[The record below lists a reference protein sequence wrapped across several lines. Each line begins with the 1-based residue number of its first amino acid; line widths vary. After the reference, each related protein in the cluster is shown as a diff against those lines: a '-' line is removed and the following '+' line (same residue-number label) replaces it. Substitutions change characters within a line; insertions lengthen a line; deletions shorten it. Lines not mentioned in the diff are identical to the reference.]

1 MIIFVGAFV
10 ALCSIIWGVLGYV
23 YRDDADSGDKARS
36 VREAPPAAPVIS
48 DDAGNAWGAPPPPPT
63 VAGAKHSAP
72 APKLKLNRPLPPPPP
87 VVASAPRNAEGAG
100 AAPQFTLT
108 TQPAVR
114 VLPSGFTYHGVV
126 VLGRGLAP
134 WKTSSGY
141 RLVFQVVDF
150 EHAIEGPL
158 YCPVLGYGDPLLG
171 MIRFVSA
178 DEPPSPGILADWT
191 ELAFLPTSMFTGP
204 KSGVRNLSLRCGIM
218 RADGDAARSVQ
229 VGALVFKA
237 NLEMPGFLDGD
248 LDLRIL
254 VSSRIVEL
262 AMACATADG
271 NTDIREKKTIQDWV
285 EQSSCMVA
293 RSGADSEAR
302 FRSALMRV
310 ISSPARDTF
319 TLESAVFA
327 LHSFAEG
334 QRMEALAL
342 CVRVIASDGVLHE
355 KEMRLVEKLA
365 DLLQIDRSIMQTLFD
380 KQFANSGIVVSPDN
394 LEAIVGIDPSW
405 DKDRILKHLS
415 EQFMKWNSRAPSAR
429 TTGEQARIRSI
440 LEAIAKLRQKYA

>member
-23 YRDDADSGDKARS
+23 YRDDPDSPPRNKIP
-36 VREAPPAAPVIS
+36 APFGSASQNDTSEGTAYLPPS
-48 DDAGNAWGAPPPPPT
+48 PPP
-63 VAGAKHSAP
+63 VSGSEDFAP
-72 APKLKLNRPLPPPPP
+72 APKLKLNRPIPLKVPP
-87 VVASAPRNAEGAG
+87 ALSAPRSAEGPG
-100 AAPQFTLT
+100 IKPQVSLT

-114 VLPSGFTYHGVV
+114 VLPSGFALHGVN
-126 VLGRGLAP
+126 VLCRGQVP
-134 WKTSSGY
+134 WTTSDGH

-150 EHAIEGPL
+150 ENETEGPL
-158 YCPVLGYGDPLLG
+158 QCAVPGFGGDLLG
-171 MIRFVSA
+171 MVRYVPDA
-178 DEPPSPGILADWT
+178 EPPPPSQLADWT
-191 ELAFLPTSMFTGP
+191 ELAFLPTSLFKGP
-204 KSGVRNLSLRCGIM
+204 RSGLRTLSLRCGVM
-218 RADGDAARSVQ
+218 PVGGDPARCVH
-229 VGALVFKA
+229 VAVTTFKV
-237 NLEMPGFLDGD
+237 NLELPGFLDDD
-248 LDLRIL
+248 LDLMIL
-254 VSSRIVEL
+254 ISSRIVEL
-262 AMACATADG
+262 ALACATADG
-271 NTDIREKKTIQDWV
+271 NTDIREKKTIHDWV

-302 FRSALMRV
+302 FRSALMKV
-310 ISSPARDTF
+310 MSSPARDTF

-327 LHSFAEG
+327 LHSYAEG

-355 KEMRLVEKLA
+355 KEMRLVEKLS
-365 DLLQIDRSIMQTLFD
+365 DLLQIDRSIMQTLID

-405 DKDRILKHLS
+405 DKGRILKHLS

>member
-1 MIIFVGAFV
+1 MLALVGVFS
-10 ALCSIIWGVLGYV
+10 LIWGIMGYV
-23 YRDDADSGDKARS
+23 YRDEADSGEETPSAG
-36 VREAPPAAPVIS
+36 EASAVAHVDPP
-48 DDAGNAWGAPPPPPT
+48 DAGSAWRLPPPPPISGSEDS
-63 VAGAKHSAP
+63 VQ
-72 APKLKLNRPLPPPPP
+72 APKLKLNRPIPLKVPP
-87 VVASAPRNAEGAG
+87 ALSAPRSAEGPG
-100 AAPQFTLT
+100 TKPQVSLT

-114 VLPSGFTYHGVV
+114 VLPSGFALHGVN
-126 VLGRGLAP
+126 VLCRGTVP
-134 WKTSSGY
+134 WTTSDGH

-150 EHAIEGPL
+150 ENETEGPL
-158 YCPVLGYGDPLLG
+158 QCAVPGFGGDLLG
-171 MIRFVSA
+171 MVRYVPDA
-178 DEPPSPGILADWT
+178 EPPPPSQLADWT
-191 ELAFLPTSMFTGP
+191 ELAFLPTSLFKGP
-204 KSGVRNLSLRCGIM
+204 RSGLRTLSLRCGVM
-218 RADGDAARSVQ
+218 PVGGNPARCVHLG
-229 VGALVFKA
+229 VTTFKV
-237 NLEMPGFLDGD
+237 NLELPGFLDDD
-248 LDLRIL
+248 LDLMIL
-254 VSSRIVEL
+254 VSTRIVEL
-262 AMACATADG
+262 ALACATADG

-302 FRSALMRV
+302 FRSALMKV
-310 ISSPARDTF
+310 MSSPARDTF

-405 DKDRILKHLS
+405 DKGRILKHLS

>member
-1 MIIFVGAFV
+1 MGV
-10 ALCSIIWGVLGYV
+10 CSLIWGILGYV
-23 YRDDADSGDKARS
+23 YRDEADSGDKTQS
-36 VREAPPAAPVIS
+36 IGEPPA
-48 DDAGNAWGAPPPPPT
+48 DARNAWGAPPPPPPPT
-63 VAGAKHSAP
+63 VAGAEHSAP
-72 APKLKLNRPLPPPPP
+72 APKLKLNRPVTSNAPPIL
-87 VVASAPRNAEGAG
+87 STPRSAEGEG
-100 AAPQFTLT
+100 AALHVSLT

-114 VLPSGFTYHGVV
+114 VLPSGFALHGVN
-126 VLGRGLAP
+126 VLCRGRVP
-134 WKTSSGY
+134 WTTSDGH

-150 EHAIEGPL
+150 EDQTEGPL
-158 YCPVLGYGDPLLG
+158 QCSVPGFGGDLLG
-171 MIRFVSA
+171 MVRYVPDA
-178 DEPPSPGILADWT
+178 EPPPPSQLADWT
-191 ELAFLPTSMFTGP
+191 ELAFLPTSLFKGP
-204 KSGVRNLSLRCGIM
+204 RSGLRTLSLRCGVM
-218 RADGDAARSVQ
+218 PVGGNPARCVHLG
-229 VGALVFKA
+229 VTTFKV
-237 NLEMPGFLDGD
+237 NLELPGFLDDD
-248 LDLRIL
+248 LDLMIL
-254 VSSRIVEL
+254 VSTRIVEL
-262 AMACATADG
+262 ALACATADG

-302 FRSALMRV
+302 FRSALMKV
-310 ISSPARDTF
+310 MSSPARDTF

-405 DKDRILKHLS
+405 DKGRILKHLS